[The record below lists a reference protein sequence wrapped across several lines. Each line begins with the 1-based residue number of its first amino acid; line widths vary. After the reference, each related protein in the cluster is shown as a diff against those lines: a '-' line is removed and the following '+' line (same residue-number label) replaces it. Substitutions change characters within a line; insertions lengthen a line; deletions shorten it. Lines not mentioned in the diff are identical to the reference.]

1 MSEDWRAKIDAA
13 DEKAAK
19 KADDAVK
26 GELDAITAQA
36 TELESIFD
44 NLKLTDRE
52 TYDKLV
58 EIVENATRKNESIA
72 SIVKRVEGLGDVG
85 KRLARSIG
93 NLSTGGALS
102 LLEKTLKL
110 PA

>member
-36 TELESIFD
+36 T
-44 NLKLTDRE
+44 
-52 TYDKLV
+52 
-58 EIVENATRKNESIA
+58 
-72 SIVKRVEGLGDVG
+72 
-85 KRLARSIG
+85 
-93 NLSTGGALS
+93 
-102 LLEKTLKL
+102 
-110 PA
+110 